1 MHGAGIGDR
10 GAAQRGGHHLTGVGI
25 GDALVLIGSPVGVIH
40 VAHQIGADV
49 LVQILP
55 LAVLADKVGAVA
67 LPQNVAVLGGAV
79 HLAVLALVSSQTGV
93 DDAGGDE
100 AAAGALAIG
109 GDLNDVG
116 DQRVDGA
123 LHQGAG
129 ILAGDLG
136 IDLVEVEPVLHA
148 HLVVVTHAAVV
159 DLVEAAHTAE
169 GVGPGAVIAA
179 GPDHAPLAGSVGAA
193 VQIGVLGLDVL
204 HLLAGVRIADALM
217 QSQFSHQKLPP
228 SPAPK

>member
-1 MHGAGIGDR
+1 MHGAGIGNR
-10 GAAQRGGHHLTGVGI
+10 GAAQRGGHHLTGVGR
-25 GDALVLIGSPVGVIH
+25 GDAGIFISRPVGVIH

-49 LVQILP
+49 LMQVLP
-55 LAVLADKVGAVA
+55 LAVLADEVGAIA
-67 LPQNVAVLGGAV
+67 FPQNVAVLGGAV
-79 HLAVLALVSSQTGV
+79 HLAVLALVSGQAGV

-109 GDLNDVG
+109 GDLDDIG

-136 IDLVEVEPVLHA
+136 INLHQVKHIFHA
-148 HLVVVTHAAVV
+148 HSVVVAHAAVV
-159 DLVEAAHTAE
+159 DLIEAAHTAE

-179 GPDHAPLAGSVGAA
+179 GPDHAPLAGGVGAA

-204 HLLAGVRIADALM
+204 HLLTGVRIADALM